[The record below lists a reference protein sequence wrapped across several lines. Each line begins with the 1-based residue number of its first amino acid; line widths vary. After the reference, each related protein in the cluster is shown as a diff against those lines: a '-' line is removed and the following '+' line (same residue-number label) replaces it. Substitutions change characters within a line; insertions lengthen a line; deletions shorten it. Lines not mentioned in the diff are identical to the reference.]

1 MSIFFAAPSRLIF
14 LISAL
19 APPLV
24 HLLSKRQK
32 TIVLPSVL
40 LLRKIRREKTLL
52 RRWQKILLMI
62 LRSAALAAL
71 AASFAKPY
79 ISFAS
84 LERMSGAAAASGDSA
99 VIFLFDSSMSRTFA
113 PTGTVEHE
121 AAKTAALDIL
131 SKLPK
136 ETSVAVMSYSD
147 APEAAHTPF
156 TLNKVAAAEGISRI
170 TSGYKGTDH
179 ASGIEAA
186 ARLLQESRHSKK
198 TVIWFTDAARTGF
211 DRQTS
216 LSEGTLLIVAAPEGS
231 RPNASVTGYVQ
242 SLNNTLTAR
251 INSYGFEGP
260 ALLSLSG
267 GANQSAQMNVILKNG
282 QNSAPTFWK
291 PEGGETLGLE
301 IRGDGLRRDDIFRFA
316 APEAKLAGK
325 ILIVDGNPRPGH
337 LSEIYYVEAAARASR
352 LLDVKTVRFYDF
364 GTIRPKDFDSLIFS
378 NFWPDKR
385 ADEIASYVA
394 AGGRVVVFAGDNF
407 QEGMKLNGI
416 TLGSL
421 ISTRETARKT
431 DDLLKFV
438 PGAEALDWNSSVTK
452 YFEISAQKDF
462 TALLRLDDGAPFIFT
477 DGGFTFV
484 NSAADRSRSDFPVK
498 PGFAPLLN
506 RFISPKETGRESVV
520 YGFVGKPARAGERPD
535 ANARLVVGDKRIPIV
550 GGVIPP
556 VDEPGIYTI
565 EYIKG
570 SQRIR
575 SARFIVNTPP
585 EESDTRPAE
594 DLGEFIKNA
603 AIYRVSPTETRRIA
617 SMASGLGGA
626 GILRLIFLAL
636 FAAENIVIAAMALN
650 KK

>member
-1 MSIFFAAPSRLIF
+1 MSIFFAAPSHLIF
-14 LISAL
+14 LVSAL

-24 HLLSKRQK
+24 HLLSRRQK
-32 TIVLPSVL
+32 TIVLPSIF

-84 LERMSGAAAASGDSA
+84 IEKISSGAASSGDSA

-113 PTGTVEHE
+113 HAGVVEHE
-121 AAKTAALDIL
+121 TAKTAALDIL

-147 APEAAHTPF
+147 APEAGHTPF
-156 TLNKVAAAEGISRI
+156 TINKVAAAEGMARI
-170 TSGYKGTDH
+170 TCGYKGTDH
-179 ASGIEAA
+179 ATGIEAA
-186 ARLLQESRHSKK
+186 ARMFQESAHSKK
-198 TVIWFTDAARTGF
+198 TVIWFTDAARNGF
-211 DRQTS
+211 GRQTS
-216 LSEGTLLIVAAPEGS
+216 LIEGTLLIIAAPEGV

-267 GANQSAQMNVILKNG
+267 GANQSAQMSVVIKNG
-282 QNSAPTFWK
+282 PNSVPTFWK
-291 PEGGETLGLE
+291 PEGGETLAFE
-301 IRGDGLRRDDIFRFA
+301 IRADGLSRDDIFRFA
-316 APEAKLAGK
+316 SPDPKTAGK

-337 LSEIYYVEAAARASR
+337 LSEIYYVEAAARAGR

-378 NFWPDKR
+378 NFWPEER
-385 ADEIASYVA
+385 ADEIASYIA

-421 ISTRETARKT
+421 ISNRETARKT
-431 DDLLKFV
+431 DDLIKFI

-462 TALLRLDDGAPFIFT
+462 VALMRLPDGAPFILT

-498 PGFAPLLN
+498 PGFAPIIN
-506 RFISPKETGRESVV
+506 RFIAPQDLNRDAVV
-520 YGFVGKPARAGERPD
+520 YGFVGKSALMPD
-535 ANARLVVGDKRIPIV
+535 SPSASARLVVGDKRVPIV

-570 SQRIR
+570 SRRIR

-594 DLGEFIKNA
+594 SLGEFIKNA

-617 SMASGLGGA
+617 SMASGLGAA
-626 GILRLIFLAL
+626 GILRLMFLAL
-636 FAAENIVIAAMALN
+636 FAAENIIIAAMALN